1 MDAITSM
8 AEKYQADIDA
18 LDTEV
23 CVLQRRVRIM
33 LNALLTAQSLL
44 VTGDEP
50 TRDEMQ
56 LVREAIALGRR

>member
-23 CVLQRRVRIM
+23 YLLQRRVGIM

-44 VTGDEP
+44 VTGEEP

-56 LVREAIALGRR
+56 LVREAIALGRQ